1 MADEGY
7 RFLAIPIGDAQD
19 YVLDKDKSISEF
31 ATYFLMRVMKMFKYK
46 GLPEEIPVD
55 CLNKML
61 LQDGFCWFTKWKG
74 NTLTGENVDKYY
86 VFHGRMGSVID
97 AYYRPTEIIIANPGA
112 NCFENFTLGKQK
124 DGTYYGEKGVIIRND
139 TLYHGLMPLI
149 KRYAYLLAEN
159 LLTLRSA
166 DVFLRIIALISGQD
180 DKTLISANEFIKS
193 IERGEMKAVAE
204 GKFFEG
210 VKMQSPPSNNG
221 SYLTQFIEYQ
231 QYFLGSFF
239 NEIGLNANFN
249 MKRESI
255 AKSESSLN
263 EDSMLP
269 LCQNMLMCRQEDFNV
284 VNEMF
289 GLNIEVE
296 FDSAWLQNAL
306 EIVMQLKAMNGGGA
320 ASGIATGGFNDKAT
334 EENSGAEGSDN
345 SINSGKA
352 EGSVQHSG
360 GSAKSGGS
368 EGTRSGDDASK
379 SDSGRSS
386 EESNSDS
393 ETGNPEEEGNQEGG
407 LEAASGIADET
418 KEKIDDLIYQA
429 AGLEQLKETDDSTDE
444 DGEDEEKDKNR
455 EEKEKNES
463 GE

>member
-31 ATYFLMRVMKMFKYK
+31 ATYFLMRVMKMFKYN
-46 GLPEEIPVD
+46 GLPAEIPVD

-74 NTLTGENVDKYY
+74 NTLTGENVDQYY

-193 IERGEMKAVAE
+193 IEKGEMKAVAE

-269 LCQNMLMCRQEDFNV
+269 LCQNMLMCRQEDFKV

-306 EIVMQLKAMNGGGA
+306 EIVMQLRTMNGGGA

-334 EENSGAEGSDN
+334 EENSGAQ
-345 SINSGKA
+345 
-352 EGSVQHSG
+352 GSVQDSG
-360 GSAKSGGS
+360 ESANSGES
-368 EGTRSGDDASK
+368 EGTGS
-379 SDSGRSS
+379 SDSAS
-386 EESNSDS
+386 ESDS
-393 ETGNPEEEGNQEGG
+393 RAGGEEDGNKTGNHEEEGNQEGG
-407 LEAASGIADET
+407 VEAASGIADET

-429 AGLEQLKETDDSTDE
+429 AGLDQLKETDDSTNK
-444 DGEDEEKDKNR
+444 DGEDEEKDKDR
-455 EEKEKNES
+455 EEKEKDES